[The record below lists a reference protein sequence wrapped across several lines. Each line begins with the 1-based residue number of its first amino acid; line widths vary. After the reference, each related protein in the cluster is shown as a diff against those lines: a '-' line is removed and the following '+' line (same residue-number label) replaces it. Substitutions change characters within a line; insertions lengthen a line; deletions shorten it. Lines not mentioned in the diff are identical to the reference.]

1 MKMPIMARPAFA
13 FIVAA
18 LAPLAFAPCAHALT
32 TGATY
37 TITVDRASSSGALV
51 SEGITTTAV
60 ADSNGKISFSL
71 SGAPT
76 SSTCNFMVI
85 NIKDSAGATVRR
97 SIVPCPASG
106 NTLPLGVSGLTD
118 KQTDALIAALA
129 AAGTDDPVL
138 AVFGFT
144 IVRSEGI
151 TASELSYMATFANQ
165 GINGTGG
172 FIEHLTNNG
181 VTTAQLAA
189 YRSAI
194 VAALANP
201 ATGYTRLYKDS
212 VDTTSVTTE
221 LEKRG
226 EAAALLL
233 NVLVSS
239 ATTAGF
245 PQDRV
250 LEAFNAMGSVV
261 VPLMNQAITDGNIS
275 QATGQMINST
285 VGGGI
290 QKLKAEKL
298 IDKYTEALTTL
309 GASGADVTQYQS
321 AATTLAGT
329 MVAAFQAFEQV
340 FTGTE
345 TDTEIAAAESVLNTA
360 MNTAF
365 NAFMTAAASSDA
377 RLTTMIA
384 NIDNAL
390 GVTTGLQISNFQFYK
405 SGGTASNWS
414 ITMVIPTDWISSL
427 VSAGGSL
434 TYTRDTVVLPSS
446 MTWVGTCSDSAYGDK
461 NPCESNGGTWT
472 AARTDFAGG
481 GTPASYAA
489 LLGLQ
494 EDVMIREFTRWG
506 DQSSAGSDMSQ
517 HVTLEKNFATAM
529 ETLAGNLGGTSDGA
543 TAITSA
549 QKSALVTLIQSPQ
562 F

>member
-1 MKMPIMARPAFA
+1 
-13 FIVAA
+13 
-18 LAPLAFAPCAHALT
+18 
-32 TGATY
+32 
-37 TITVDRASSSGALV
+37 
-51 SEGITTTAV
+51 
-60 ADSNGKISFSL
+60 
-71 SGAPT
+71 
-76 SSTCNFMVI
+76 MVI
-85 NIKDSAGATVRR
+85 NVKDGTGATVRR

-129 AAGTDDPVL
+129 AAGTDDPIL

-151 TASELSYMATFANQ
+151 TASELSYMATFSNQ

-172 FIEHLTNNG
+172 FIEHLTNNS
-181 VTTAQLAA
+181 VTAAQLAA

-201 ATGYTRLYKDS
+201 TTGYTRLYKDS
-212 VDTTSVTTE
+212 VDTASATTE

-321 AATTLAGT
+321 AATTLAGA
-329 MVAAFQAFEQV
+329 MVAAFQTFEQV

-345 TDTEIAAAESVLNTA
+345 SDTEISAADAILNTA

-365 NAFMTAAASSDA
+365 NAFMTATASSDA

-384 NIDNAL
+384 NIDGAL
-390 GVTTGLQISNFQFYK
+390 GVSTGLQISNFQFYK
-405 SGGTASNWS
+405 SGGSASNWS
-414 ITMVIPTDWISSL
+414 ITMVIPTDWVSSL

-434 TYTRDTVVLPSS
+434 AYTRDTSALPSS
-446 MTWVGTCSDSAYGDK
+446 MTWVGTCSDNAYGDK
-461 NPCESNGGTWT
+461 GSCESNGGTWT
-472 AARTDFAGG
+472 AARTDFVGD

-494 EDVMIREFTRWG
+494 EDVMIREFTRWA
-506 DQSSAGSDMSQ
+506 DQSSAGSDMGQ
-517 HVTLEKNFATAM
+517 HVTLEKNFATVM
-529 ETLAGNLGGTSDGA
+529 EALAGNLGGTGDGA
-543 TAITSA
+543 TAITAA
-549 QKSALVTLIQSPQ
+549 QKSALVTLLQSPQ